1 MRIFIHGSIFMNDK
15 EQEKIYQALTM
26 IFKELFTISDRFD
39 KYETLLQD
47 HQKVLLDLLKEYKT
61 IKEIENKFF
70 K

>member
-1 MRIFIHGSIFMNDK
+1 VRIFTYETIFMDNK
-15 EQEKIYQALTM
+15 EHEKLYTALTM
-26 IFKELFTISDRFD
+26 IFKELFTISDRLD

>member
-26 IFKELFTISDRFD
+26 IFKELFTISDRLD